1 MNTFKDLGI
10 ETHIERKFTGLKI
23 EPYKILN
30 EQIAIHFYKIEPSKF
45 PNKGD
50 CLTMQITYR
59 EEKRIVFTSSMGL
72 MRILNQVPEKSFP
85 VKTIIKKMEDRS
97 YEFTSPD

>member
-23 EPYKILN
+23 EPYKILDEN
-30 EQIAIHFYKIEPSKF
+30 IIIHHYKIEPSKF

-50 CLTMQITYR
+50 CLTMQISYR
-59 EEKRIVFTSSMGL
+59 EEKRVVFTSSNGL
-72 MRILNQVPEKSFP
+72 MRILNQVPEGRFP
-85 VKTIIKKMEDRS
+85 VRTIIKKMEDRS
-97 YEFTSPD
+97 YEFTSPE